1 MVHRSARQ
9 RLGAAERAGRQG
21 IGGSA
26 SAGLNG
32 DGLAAVG
39 ALAEEPVERLTGG
52 GQRTQPLAQATLVV
66 PGRGGRRARKGAPP
80 GGQGKVVMPD
90 GRRVGRGGGGA
101 GGGLAHGFWQPSH
114 AISGTQPSSSYM

>member
-9 RLGAAERAGRQG
+9 RLGAAERTGPGAWA

-80 GGQGKVVMPD
+80 GGAREGGD
-90 GRRVGRGGGGA
+90 AGRR
-101 GGGLAHGFWQPSH
+101 
-114 AISGTQPSSSYM
+114 